1 MTITFTFFLISH
13 FVGLQMSFPRSMK
26 NTLIVEERLEM
37 LAHHWCVHPD
47 WVHSWDEFDCSMIL
61 DGYSPE
67 EVMELRR
74 LYF

>member
-1 MTITFTFFLISH
+1 MINR
-13 FVGLQMSFPRSMK
+13 P
-26 NTLIVEERLEM
+26 IVENRLDM
-37 LAHHWCVHPD
+37 LAHHWGVHPD